1 VVQPE
6 SESVLEQLVELELG
20 LGVGLAVELEL
31 ELGVEVELVVEVEL
45 AAKQQVVESG
55 EVLHWKPVAKGQLPF
70 SLAEAGLVVE
80 EAILALL
87 RSILD

>member
-6 SESVLEQLVELELG
+6 LAFVPEQLV
-20 LGVGLAVELEL
+20 VEP
-31 ELGVEVELVVEVEL
+31 ELGVEVELAVEPE
-45 AAKQQVVESG
+45 QVVLLG
-55 EVLHWKPVAKGQLPF
+55 WGALHWKPVVKGQLPF
-70 SLAEAGLVVE
+70 SLVEAELVVV

>member
-1 VVQPE
+1 MVQPE
-6 SESVLEQLVELELG
+6 LAFVPEQLV
-20 LGVGLAVELEL
+20 VEP

-45 AAKQQVVESG
+45 AVEPEQVVLLG
-55 EVLHWKPVAKGQLPF
+55 WGALHWKPVVKGQLPF
-70 SLAEAGLVVE
+70 SLVEAELVVV